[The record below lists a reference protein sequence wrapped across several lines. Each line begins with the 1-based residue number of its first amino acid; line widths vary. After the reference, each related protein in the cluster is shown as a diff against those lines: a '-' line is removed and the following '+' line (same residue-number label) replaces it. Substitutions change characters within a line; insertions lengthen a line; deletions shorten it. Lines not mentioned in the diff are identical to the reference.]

1 MNVPDPMAAS
11 AAGLS
16 AARSP
21 DRYAVVGNPIA
32 HSRSPGIHARFAA
45 QTGQAIVYDRLLAP
59 FEGFAATVRAFAAA
73 GGRGLNVTVPF
84 KVEACALA
92 TRLSERAR
100 AAGAVNTLGFDADG
114 TWGDNTDGVGLVRD
128 LHRLAVPLAG
138 ATVVLLGAG
147 GAARG
152 VALPLLEAGVRRL
165 VVANRTVARA
175 QALVADLRQAL
186 PPARAQALS
195 ACSLDALALAVDG
208 DDGPAGP
215 ERAGVEPAGLEPLV
229 IVNATSAGLEGE
241 AVALPPGLF
250 ARTALAYDM
259 VYGAEP
265 TGFMRMAQA
274 QGAVAVA
281 DGLGMLVEQAAE
293 SFRLW
298 RGVMPDPAPV
308 LAAVRAELLAAA
320 GPAR

>member
-1 MNVPDPMAAS
+1 MSAPVVEIAEAAF
-11 AAGLS
+11 G
-16 AARSP
+16 
-21 DRYAVVGNPIA
+21 YG
-32 HSRSPGIHARFAA
+32 G
-45 QTGQAIVYDRLLAP
+45 AP
-59 FEGFAATVRAFAAA
+59 V
-73 GGRGLNVTVPF
+73 
-84 KVEACALA
+84 
-92 TRLSERAR
+92 
-100 AAGAVNTLGFDADG
+100 
-114 TWGDNTDGVGLVRD
+114 
-128 LHRLAVPLAG
+128 LAG
-138 ATVVLLGAG
+138 V
-147 GAARG
+147 
-152 VALPLLEAGVRRL
+152 
-165 VVANRTVARA
+165 
-175 QALVADLRQAL
+175 
-186 PPARAQALS
+186 S
-195 ACSLDALALAVDG
+195 FSVD
-208 DDGPAGP
+208 
-215 ERAGVEPAGLEPLV
+215 
-229 IVNATSAGLEGE
+229 EGE